1 MRGESHDIQ
10 YLCTWFAYIVR
21 TLLSSALP
29 EALCDTESMKRPK
42 KKKEPLTRGLAPLL
56 DHWRFV
62 VFFAFVNIMVVL
74 TLFSDRTLKVQFMFL
89 VLEFL
94 AIPLVFYLI
103 NVERRF
109 WLLSFIIPAA
119 GILFALLVFLFDIE
133 GNPMGVFAV
142 LQFIITLFLIAT
154 LIHYV
159 IRERRIDF
167 QTILA
172 AASMYV
178 LIGLLFAR
186 IYFMIDMFFGPMFNQ
201 LGRETLMSDYM
212 YFSFITLT
220 TTGFGDL
227 TAASEFGRMVSVLEA
242 TFGQLYLVVVIAAIV
257 GYFSEHLDERVKTL
271 P

>member
-1 MRGESHDIQ
+1 MTGQLNSNTNH
-10 YLCTWFAYIVR
+10 
-21 TLLSSALP
+21 
-29 EALCDTESMKRPK
+29 
-42 KKKEPLTRGLAPLL
+42 LTRGIAPRL

-62 VFFAFVNIMVVL
+62 VFFAFVNIMVVV
-74 TLFSDRTLKVQFMFL
+74 TLFSDRTPKVQFMFL

-94 AIPLVFYLI
+94 AIPVVFYLI

-109 WLLSFIIPAA
+109 WLFSFIIPAA
-119 GILFALLVFLFDIE
+119 GILFAFLVFLFDID
-133 GNPMGVFAV
+133 GNPMGVFAI

-159 IRERRIDF
+159 FRERRIDF

-186 IYFMIDMFFGPMFNQ
+186 IYFMLDMFFEPMFN
-201 LGRETLMSDYM
+201 LPGRETLMSDYM

-227 TAASEFGRMVSVLEA
+227 SAAQEFGRMVSVLEA
-242 TFGQLYLVVVIAAIV
+242 TFGQLYLVVVIAVIV
-257 GYFSEHLDERVKTL
+257 GYFSAHLDDKIYNLRNTPIEREDREYEGDTEEQHEIDH
-271 P
+271 